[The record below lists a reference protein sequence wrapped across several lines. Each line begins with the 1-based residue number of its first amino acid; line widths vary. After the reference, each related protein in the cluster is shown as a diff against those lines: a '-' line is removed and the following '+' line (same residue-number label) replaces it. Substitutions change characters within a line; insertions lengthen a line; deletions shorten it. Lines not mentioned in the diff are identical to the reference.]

1 MSTLPV
7 MSENSTG
14 ALLTALLQRDRLS
27 CLTMTNPWGSL
38 VASGAK
44 RIETRS
50 WGTSYQGP
58 LVIHIAKTLPPEAEA
73 LCALEPFCQALTAAG
88 FTRSDGCRHNVWG
101 LPLGQV
107 VAVAWLDAVERIGPD
122 FPVEEPER
130 SFGNYRPGRFA
141 WRFSSVYCLAVPL
154 PTRGSLGVWKWQP
167 PASFWSEIQMAY
179 DWVRK
184 EAQR

>member
-1 MSTLPV
+1 
-7 MSENSTG
+7 MSESSTST
-14 ALLTALLQRDRLS
+14 LLTALLQRDTLY
-27 CLTMTNPWGSL
+27 CLTMTDSWGSL

-50 WGTSYQGP
+50 WGTSYQGL

-73 LCALEPFCQALTAAG
+73 LCALEPFRQALTAAG
-88 FTRSDGCRHNVWG
+88 FTRTDERRRNVWG

-107 VAVAWLDAVERIGPD
+107 VAVVWLDTVEQIGPG

-130 SFGNYRPGRFA
+130 TFGNYRLGRFA
-141 WRFSSVYCLAVPL
+141 WRFSSMYRLAVTL
-154 PTRGSLGVWKWQP
+154 PACGSLGLWEWQP
-167 PASFWSEIQMAY
+167 PASFWSEVQTAF
-179 DWVRK
+179 DRVRG